1 MAIKRP
7 IIKKIKTEK
16 IFMLFSPNSDPI
28 YINKKITDD
37 ENSLKLKPRTEP
49 TKAKKIINK
58 VFPEPIPKK
67 EPTYDI

>member
-1 MAIKRP
+1 
-7 IIKKIKTEK
+7 
-16 IFMLFSPNSDPI
+16 MLFSPNSDPI
-28 YINKKITDD
+28 YINKKIKDD
-37 ENSLKLKPRTEP
+37 ENNLKLKPRTEP